1 MTTEPGKSTTF
12 KMSPFTCEVSQ
23 RSAKS
28 AEIQRRARTN
38 TQELLVDLIVTGTVA
53 SVSATH
59 MLGAAGI
66 GRTAIEIQSAKDLIQ
81 LTPDTVQGGL
91 VLARTRRRPHERLER

>member
-1 MTTEPGKSTTF
+1 
-12 KMSPFTCEVSQ
+12 MSPFTCEVSQ

-38 TQELLVDLIVTGTVA
+38 TQELLVYLIVTGTVT

-59 MLGAAGI
+59 MLRAASI
-66 GRTAIEIQSAKDLIQ
+66 GRTTIEIQPTEDLVQ
-81 LTPDTVQGGL
+81 LAPDTVQGGV
-91 VLARTRRRPHERLER
+91 VLARTRRRSHERLERRRSRAVKIK